1 MAINACGA
9 YFYLY
14 TTKADTAYLYI
25 MPYLPLF
32 VNILLISLLRVTKGL
47 LLRVTFNLKSIK
59 NALV

>member
-32 VNILLISLLRVTKGL
+32 VNILLIFYLGLPWGYFLGL
-47 LLRVTFNLKSIK
+47 LFLVLK
-59 NALV
+59 V